1 MSVVL
6 GRPTD
11 RSITL
16 NLLTPAALEVLV
28 EYGTAERALSHKIT
42 AVSLA
47 ANQPREIVVE
57 GLQPN
62 SGYFYRLSSR
72 RPGDPKYAEG
82 PEGSFHTQRPPGASF
97 TFVLQADPHLDDGTD
112 PEVYK
117 RSLRDELVSSADFPI
132 DLGDTFMS
140 DKLEP
145 LTRSEVINRHLL
157 ARSYYE
163 MVTASL
169 PLFLVLGNHEGENS
183 RRLDGTAENLAVW
196 ASISSGEVTIRM
208 ARGDLQINAPAG
220 PCGFTTCWCATT
232 SRRSFTG
239 TITCTP
245 IRNSTGWS
253 IRKSRS
259 QATEPR
265 AIAVANMPIL
275 TATSSPAPAIS
286 AFAFPRWRE
295 ERIHAHGCRR
305 TSDWPTATPPFTA
318 KEMTAHPIPRRLAPK
333 SLRRRARTRTGLRA
347 KAAGSGL

>member
-82 PEGSFHTQRPPGASF
+82 PEGSFHTQRQPGASF

-169 PLFLVLGNHEGENS
+169 PLFLVLGNHEGETS

-196 ASISSGEVTIRM
+196 ASISSGEV
-208 ARGDLQINAPAG
+208 GSQ
-220 PCGFTTCWCATT
+220 
-232 SRRSFTG
+232 S
-239 TITCTP
+239 
-245 IRNSTGWS
+245 GWRVG
-253 IRKSRS
+253 I
-259 QATEPR
+259 
-265 AIAVANMPIL
+265 
-275 TATSSPAPAIS
+275 
-286 AFAFPRWRE
+286 
-295 ERIHAHGCRR
+295 CR
-305 TSDWPTATPPFTA
+305 
-318 KEMTAHPIPRRLAPK
+318 
-333 SLRRRARTRTGLRA
+333 
-347 KAAGSGL
+347 